1 MEISISENYDFIK
14 EVRIVAGNIEYIYRI
29 NASKNR
35 SDVTQLQALELLFFY
50 STDKQ
55 TEEKVTRTGQKR

>member
-1 MEISISENYDFIK
+1 MSISENNDFMK

>member
-1 MEISISENYDFIK
+1 MEISISENNDFIK

>member
-1 MEISISENYDFIK
+1 MEMSISENNDFMK

>member
-1 MEISISENYDFIK
+1 MEISISENSDFIK

>member
-1 MEISISENYDFIK
+1 MK

-35 SDVTQLQALELLFFY
+35 SDVTQLQALELLFF
-50 STDKQ
+50 TPQTNKQ
-55 TEEKVTRTGQKR
+55 KKKSQEQDRRDEGN

>member
-1 MEISISENYDFIK
+1 MEISIFENYDFIK

>member
-1 MEISISENYDFIK
+1 MEISISENYDFMK